1 MCSVNKIVT
10 SQNNTDID
18 FYAFVES
25 ASNSE
30 IKCDYILQRTR
41 ASFLK
46 TPRID
51 DGQSPEADRRNIRN
65 WTALMVAKGSTLLT
79 LKRYLG
85 KLHTLYTAYRPGD
98 SHTEALFSELREKI
112 ADPTLYPDDTTLP
125 IPSLVYRLPEKIH
138 RLAETEKTDA
148 YALLYLLYSGG
159 APFSRVTELKFN
171 EADNGIEQLRE
182 IIDHMPRE
190 RRSYVFPL
198 GHGVRR
204 TGQVSRQ
211 IGTRMGRLLT
221 DLGYRVTGALTPEI
235 IRGWWVDAALNCG
248 IAPEKIAGMF
258 GAVPAA
264 RRWLELV
271 EPIPLDEAARVAI
284 LRQVADSLNS
294 VSPRWYAMFLRDRNT
309 PDDIRDRLRQQKPKL
324 LREVHF
330 FYPTRLIVTRE
341 GKKKIRREIP
351 YIPKIL
357 FFRARPDRIQPLF
370 SEIGDLAWCFRT
382 TAAPGAPYA
391 VISRRDMEIFQKMI
405 GVVDSSLKVEYR
417 QNPDLQ
423 PERRVRITG
432 GDFKGYEGTIYK
444 QAGTKT
450 SETGNNPGNK
460 TEGNETESAM
470 RTFLLRIND
479 ANNII
484 WQVKIEEAFLQPL

>member
-1 MCSVNKIVT
+1 MCGIDKTVAN
-10 SQNNTDID
+10 QNNTVID
-18 FYAFVES
+18 FYTFVES
-25 ASNSE
+25 ATLSE
-30 IKCDYILQRTR
+30 GHGDYILQRTC

-46 TPRID
+46 TPRVA

-65 WTALMVAKGSTLLT
+65 WTALMVAKGCTPLT

-98 SHTEALFSELREKI
+98 SHAEALFSELREKI

-125 IPSLVYRLPEKIH
+125 IPSIVYRLPEKIH
-138 RLAETEKTDA
+138 RLTETEKTEA
-148 YALLYLLYSGG
+148 CALLYLLYSGG
-159 APFSRVTELKFN
+159 APFSRVTELKFSD
-171 EADNGIEQLRE
+171 ADNGIEQLRE
-182 IIDHMPRE
+182 ITDHMPRE

-221 DLGYRVTGALTPEI
+221 DLGYRSTGALTPEI

-258 GAVPAA
+258 ATIPAT

-357 FFRARPDRIQPLF
+357 FFRARPDRVQPLF

-391 VISRRDMEIFQKMI
+391 VISRRDMEMFQKMI
-405 GVVDSSLKVEYR
+405 GVVDQSLKVEYR

-444 QAGTKT
+444 QAGAKT
-450 SETGNNPGNK
+450 TGTGNNPGNK
-460 TEGNETESAM
+460 TGEKDPESAM

-484 WQVKIEEAFLQPL
+484 WQVKIEEAFLQLL